1 MWQKIKCW
9 FKYRK
14 CWWYKYLSEEQK
26 SLMNKVK
33 EKGNELGE
41 LIDSIPDLIGGDDA
55 ESARCRALAKT
66 HIQTG
71 LMWLNRSIAK
81 PRTFC

>member
-1 MWQKIKCW
+1 MTKVIG
-9 FKYRK
+9 YTE
-14 CWWYKYLSEEQK
+14 LSEEQK
-26 SLMNKVK
+26 ALMNKVK
-33 EKGNELGE
+33 EKGNELGD
-41 LIDSIPDLIGGDDA
+41 LIESIPDLMGGDDG

-81 PRTFC
+81 PQTFC

>member
-1 MWQKIKCW
+1 MTKVIG
-9 FKYRK
+9 YTE
-14 CWWYKYLSEEQK
+14 LSEEQK
-26 SLMNKVK
+26 ALMNKVK

-41 LIDSIPDLIGGDDA
+41 LIDNIPDLIGGDDN
-55 ESARCRALAKT
+55 ESAGCRALAKT
-66 HIQTG
+66 YIQTG